1 MTELKRQM
9 PPLRG
14 EGVTCLILRCTHSRY
29 ENEMTPQLD
38 SRPRLLTTQLAPIAA
53 LSGRRLIEKAAA
65 PPPAYLL
72 VLVARSE
79 VKSVVRR
86 KNRSRPYQVIR

>member
-38 SRPRLLTTQLAPIAA
+38 SRPRLLTTRTN
-53 LSGRRLIEKAAA
+53 SGTERPEIEKAAQ
-65 PPPAYLL
+65 PPLPPSRLPTR
-72 VLVARSE
+72 ARS
-79 VKSVVRR
+79 S
-86 KNRSRPYQVIR
+86 IGG

>member
-14 EGVTCLILRCTHSRY
+14 SHLSDLAVHSLPLRELNDAPARLETK
-29 ENEMTPQLD
+29 TPSL
-38 SRPRLLTTQLAPIAA
+38 QLAPIAA

-65 PPPAYLL
+65 PPPLAAYLL
-72 VLVARSE
+72 VLVSRSE

>member
-1 MTELKRQM
+1 MTELQRQM

-38 SRPRLLTTQLAPIAA
+38 SRPRLLTTRTN
-53 LSGRRLIEKAAA
+53 SGTE
-65 PPPAYLL
+65 
-72 VLVARSE
+72 
-79 VKSVVRR
+79 
-86 KNRSRPYQVIR
+86 RPEID

>member
-9 PPLRG
+9 PHRC

-38 SRPRLLTTQLAPIAA
+38 SRPRLLPYNSHQ
-53 LSGRRLIEKAAA
+53 
-65 PPPAYLL
+65 
-72 VLVARSE
+72 
-79 VKSVVRR
+79 
-86 KNRSRPYQVIR
+86 RPEID